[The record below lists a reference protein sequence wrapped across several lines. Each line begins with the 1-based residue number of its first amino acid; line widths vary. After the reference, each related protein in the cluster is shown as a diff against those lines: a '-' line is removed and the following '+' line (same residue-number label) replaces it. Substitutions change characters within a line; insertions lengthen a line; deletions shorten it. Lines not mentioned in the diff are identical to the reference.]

1 MHIITGIKVV
11 LLSYL
16 VETYGQFSIGEG
28 RIDKV
33 LRDAESVD

>member
-1 MHIITGIKVV
+1 MHISTGIKVV

-16 VETYGQFSIGEG
+16 VETYDKFSIGTEH
-28 RIDKV
+28 IDKV